1 MFNLLVIEKKL
12 VSIDYFMDEM
22 RPYEVSIMLN
32 YIDNAD
38 KTTWE
43 QTRMQM
49 YITAQ
54 VNSTKKIKPTD
65 IMNFSWDK
73 LNNQTQQTEISNEDV
88 ERLRKKAEQ
97 IKKIFNK

>member
-1 MFNLLVIEKKL
+1 
-12 VSIDYFMDEM
+12 MDEM

-43 QTRMQM
+43 QARMQM

-73 LNNQTQQTEISNEDV
+73 LNNQPQQTEISNEDV
-88 ERLRKKAEQ
+88 ERLRKRAEQ
-97 IKKIFNK
+97 IKKNIQ

>member
-1 MFNLLVIEKKL
+1 
-12 VSIDYFMDEM
+12 MDEM

-43 QTRMQM
+43 QARMQM

-65 IMNFSWDK
+65 IINFSWDK
-73 LNNQTQQTEISNEDV
+73 LNNQTQQTEISNADV
-88 ERLRKKAEQ
+88 ERLRKRAEQ
-97 IKKIFNK
+97 IKKNIQ